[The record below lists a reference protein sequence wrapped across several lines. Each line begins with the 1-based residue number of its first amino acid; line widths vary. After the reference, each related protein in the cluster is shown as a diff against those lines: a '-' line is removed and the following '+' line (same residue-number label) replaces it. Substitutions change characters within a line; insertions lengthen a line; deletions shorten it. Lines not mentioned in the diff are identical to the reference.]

1 MKGKKLV
8 TNVRESDGRFGLR
21 LESEAAVQRDQERAL
36 ARRQRE
42 AQVIEEN
49 AEWCKAH
56 GIDPSEAAF
65 LFA

>member
-21 LESEAAVQRDQERAL
+21 LESKAAVQRDLEREA

-42 AQVIEEN
+42 AQVVEEN
-49 AEWCKAH
+49 AEWCKQM
-56 GIDPSEAAF
+56 GFDPSEAAF

>member
-21 LESEAAVQRDQERAL
+21 LESKAAVQRDLEREA

-42 AQVIEEN
+42 AQVVEEN
-49 AEWCKAH
+49 ADFLASV